1 MIAKK
6 EMTRKASSCWKRQ
19 KNVKVA
25 K

>member
-1 MIAKK
+1 MIAKR